1 MSKVWRIIVLLAF
14 AGAGV
19 ARAEIFSDSPF
30 GPVVPGDA
38 AEPTERNRVVSI
50 ENGRDALLLR
60 LHLIRRARASID
72 IQTFIWTDDEC
83 GRLLIHELIEAA
95 KRGVRVRIIADHMV
109 SDQDP
114 RTVAF
119 LATVHPNFEV
129 RHYRPA
135 MRRIKPSFWQTMLA
149 GALSFHGTNQRMH
162 NKLMV
167 FDRAVMLTGG
177 RNVENTYFDHSR
189 TLNFRD
195 RDVVAVGPVAL
206 VAAASFE
213 EFWNFKHT
221 VPGPELADVAA
232 LISSGRYPRYDSREY
247 YDFGP
252 FFGDEAELAAAV
264 AEAAAR
270 LAAQLRAVAKVRL
283 IVDLPGKSSGFF
295 ARDSRITQELRAL
308 AAGAEH
314 SIVMQTPYLILSKPA
329 RRLVKELRSKNPA
342 MVIRISSNSFA
353 STDNIL
359 AYSANYRLRGIY
371 VRDLALEVH
380 EFKPRPESLREI
392 FPDYDAMAGLAA
404 AEDPGRKTTPFLCIH
419 AKSLVVDERVS
430 FVGSYNLDP
439 RSENLNTEIGLVI
452 EDEGFARELRAAIE
466 ADMRPE
472 NSWVIGRRDL
482 PLPVGMVNA
491 LIDGIVSRTPLD
503 VWPIQNT
510 TSYELRPGST
520 ELPLGH
526 PDFHRHYR
534 DAGPFPGTDGLLST
548 KEIVTRIY
556 KAVGTP
562 LTPIL

>member
-1 MSKVWRIIVLLAF
+1 
-14 AGAGV
+14 
-19 ARAEIFSDSPF
+19 
-30 GPVVPGDA
+30 
-38 AEPTERNRVVSI
+38 
-50 ENGRDALLLR
+50 
-60 LHLIRRARASID
+60 
-72 IQTFIWTDDEC
+72 
-83 GRLLIHELIEAA
+83 
-95 KRGVRVRIIADHMV
+95 
-109 SDQDP
+109 
-114 RTVAF
+114 
-119 LATVHPNFEV
+119 
-129 RHYRPA
+129 
-135 MRRIKPSFWQTMLA
+135 
-149 GALSFHGTNQRMH
+149 
-162 NKLMV
+162 
-167 FDRAVMLTGG
+167 
-177 RNVENTYFDHSR
+177 
-189 TLNFRD
+189 LN
-195 RDVVAVGPVAL
+195 
-206 VAAASFE
+206 
-213 EFWNFKHT
+213 
-221 VPGPELADVAA
+221 
-232 LISSGRYPRYDSREY
+232 
-247 YDFGP
+247 
-252 FFGDEAELAAAV
+252 AAV
-264 AEAAAR
+264 AEAAVR
-270 LAAQLRAVAKVRL
+270 LAAQLRAVAKVHL

-314 SIVMQTPYLILSKPA
+314 DIVMQTPYLILSRPA
-329 RRLVKELRSKNPA
+329 RRLVKELRRKNPA
-342 MVIRISSNSFA
+342 MAIRISSNSFA

-380 EFKPRPESLREI
+380 EFKPRPDSLREI
-392 FPDYDAMAGLAA
+392 FPDYDAMARLAA
-404 AEDPGRKTTPFLCIH
+404 GENPGRNSTPFLCIH

-466 ADMRPE
+466 ADMQPE

-510 TSYELRPGST
+510 TSYELRPGRT
-520 ELPLGH
+520 KLPLGH

-548 KEIVTRIY
+548 KEIITRIY